1 MNDEDIENAL
11 EEFYGYG
18 CENDDISDGSEDVV
32 FDTVKIAQLPD
43 NMREVVL
50 SVMRSYATCQ
60 SKMERDIFARTL
72 TAHGVIT
79 TNKALERNI
88 KISTVIVSEESNSIK

>member
-18 CENDDISDGSEDVV
+18 CENDDTSDGSGDVV

-60 SKMERDIFARTL
+60 SSVERIIFTRTL
-72 TAHGVIT
+72 AAHGVFT
-79 TNKALERNI
+79 TMKALERNA
-88 KISTVIVSEESNSIK
+88 KISSVVD